1 MLLFNKSE
9 DNLYGPILAKH
20 AIDDTNVVY
29 RIAGDT
35 IRTKVC
41 HFVRTRLLSTY
52 SFLSI
57 QSNQDD
63 ASMLLNRCFEQMAQ
77 LTRAKTAWI
86 KSVYKTFDE
95 KFQAEQD
102 YQAQVFYPINQQ
114 LAEYKNLINN
124 LHLQSQ
130 IQKNLLEYISQV
142 PILIQFKHFKT
153 ELCSPESVKLPLK
166 ILRKI
171 LDSFDFL
178 KMTSA
183 IYDLGRFYLLL
194 HQTYAQ
200 LIERDELTMMTLQ
213 ELYERGQRRQK
224 ASNRLNY
231 RQNPDDPYLNIIKKG
246 IEAVNAYHRFADG
259 LIQPGACDETQ
270 RFTAISLET
279 PISYLLTTENYDEG
293 DIVMR
298 ILRFDSIFN
307 HNCRSNRF
315 SLVFSSIIITVS

>member
-1 MLLFNKSE
+1 MLLFNDSPQ
-9 DNLYGPILAKH
+9 NLYGPILAKH
-20 AIDDTNVVY
+20 AIDDQNVLH
-29 RIAGDT
+29 RIVGQN
-35 IRTKVC
+35 IRSKVC
-41 HFVRTRLLSTY
+41 HFVRARLIATY

-63 ASMLLNRCFEQMAQ
+63 TCMLLNRCFEQMAQ
-77 LTRAKTAWI
+77 LTQPENLWI
-86 KSVYKTFDE
+86 KPVYTKFED
-95 KFQAEQD
+95 KFQAEEQ
-102 YQAQVFYPINQQ
+102 YQILVFYPINQQ
-114 LAEYKNLINN
+114 LAEYKKWIND

-130 IQKNLLEYISQV
+130 VQKVLLEYVSQV

-153 ELCSPESVKLPLK
+153 ELCNPGNTRLPLT

-178 KMTSA
+178 KMTRS

-200 LIERDELTMMTLQ
+200 LIVREEFAAITLHELH
-213 ELYERGQRRQK
+213 ERGQKRQQN
-224 ASNRLNY
+224 SNRLNY
-231 RQNPDDPYLNIIKKG
+231 QNQNNQYSTVIDKG

-270 RFTAISLET
+270 RFTAISHDT
-279 PISYLLTTENYDEG
+279 PASYLLTTENYDEG

-298 ILRFDSIFN
+298 ILRFVLIFN
-307 HNCRSNRF
+307 R
-315 SLVFSSIIITVS
+315 

>member
-77 LTRAKTAWI
+77 LTLAKAVWI

-95 KFQAEQD
+95 KFQAEQE
-102 YQAQVFYPINQQ
+102 YQTQVFYPINQQ

-130 IQKNLLEYISQV
+130 TQKNLLDYISQV

-153 ELCSPESVKLPLK
+153 ELCSPESTKLPLK

-178 KMTSA
+178 KMTSM

-194 HQTYAQ
+194 HQTYGQ
-200 LIERDELTMMTLQ
+200 LIERDELTTMTLQ
-213 ELYERGQRRQK
+213 ELYERGRRRQNTG
-224 ASNRLNY
+224 NRLNY
-231 RQNPDDPYLNIIKKG
+231 RQNPDDPYMSIIKKG

-270 RFTAISLET
+270 RFTIISLET
-279 PISYLLTTENYDEG
+279 PISYLLTTDNYDEG

-307 HNCRSNRF
+307 H
-315 SLVFSSIIITVS
+315 